1 MASKK
6 MLVLVAA
13 ALAVAFLPAPA
24 TATEHWVGD
33 DNGWTLK
40 FNYSAW
46 AETKQFK
53 VGDTLG
59 TQHSTA
65 SSIHVLCSTAH
76 VGKLSSSFSGT
87 RYTNDNETCIDCF
100 LRIAV
105 FKYSKPSHTVVEVN
119 GADFASCNI
128 PENSNALTTG
138 QDQVTLEEAGR
149 RWFVC
154 GVGAHCKNGMKVKI
168 NVLAADEP
176 TGAPSATPPP
186 PSSPA
191 TEEAAGAP
199 SATPPPPSSPAAK
212 VQARLV
218 QAVLAV
224 TTVIAAGLVF

>member
-13 ALAVAFLPAPA
+13 ALAVAFLPSPA
-24 TATEHWVGD
+24 AATEHWVGD

-53 VGDTLG
+53 VGDTL
-59 TQHSTA
+59 
-65 SSIHVLCSTAH
+65 
-76 VGKLSSSFSGT
+76 
-87 RYTNDNETCIDCF
+87 
-100 LRIAV
+100 V
-105 FKYSKPSHTVVEVN
+105 FKYSEPSHTVVEVN

-168 NVLAADEP
+168 NVLAADE
-176 TGAPSATPPP
+176 
-186 PSSPA
+186 
-191 TEEAAGAP
+191 AAGAP

-212 VQARLV
+212 VQAHLA
-218 QAVLAV
+218 QAALAV
-224 TTVIAAGLVF
+224 TTVITAGLVF